1 VITAVAAKAVDSREA
16 FSPVTSTLAS
26 GQPLE
31 LTIAREGAT
40 RSINIRP
47 AEPPSDLGLRVLWEI
62 AGLRV
67 GDGRGV
73 VIEEVSKGSRA
84 ENIGLA
90 PGDSIVGINGTEVSS
105 VNDLNRELTR
115 SVERSSIVLSVARGR
130 FVYNLTF
137 PMAM

>member
-1 VITAVAAKAVDSREA
+1 TIT
-16 FSPVTSTLAS
+16 
-26 GQPLE
+26 
-31 LTIAREGAT
+31 REGAT
-40 RSINIRP
+40 RTVSVRP

-67 GDGRGV
+67 SDGRGV
-73 VIEEVSKGSRA
+73 VIEEVAKGSRA

-90 PGDSIVGINGTEVSS
+90 PGDAIVGINGAEITSVS
-105 VNDLNRELTR
+105 DLNRELTR

-137 PMAM
+137 PMAL